1 MSGSIGFVR
10 YPILSAILCRMQK
23 KTGHLTTSGLE
34 NWSRWQDLNLRPFGP
49 ERRFHYPILPWSIL
63 LHLLSSGFHRIENFL
78 MRCIKGCTF
87 ALSVFGA
94 LAVFQT
100 VNVVFGKS
108 AQIATMSFT
117 VPMKFSFGQLLTFKK
132 SIDNF
137 AQHLNHREITIS
149 FVWNFIETIIVV
161 EIQ

>member
-1 MSGSIGFVR
+1 MSDSIGFVR
-10 YPILSAILCRMQK
+10 YPILSAILCRTQK